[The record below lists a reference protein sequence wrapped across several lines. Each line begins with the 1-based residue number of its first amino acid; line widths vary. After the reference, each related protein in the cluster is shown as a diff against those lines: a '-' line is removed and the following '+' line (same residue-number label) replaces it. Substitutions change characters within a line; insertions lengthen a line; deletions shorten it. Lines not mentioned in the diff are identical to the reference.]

1 MARQI
6 PYALEQGNQPE
17 EQGDKSAEQGSKSV
31 EQGNLDP
38 PDEEPLPVA

>member
-1 MARQI
+1 MPRRI